1 MIAGK
6 KMHLSYL
13 GYSHLVIFTNAP
25 VRTYQNPY
33 LFISILLG
41 LLKISINASI
51 KAKKS
56 QKRFCSIKYHFSISL
71 DARIQ
76 ISLPSHHHL
85 HCQLVIKD
93 FYNPKNKSL
102 QDLGF
107 IVSQSL
113 RFVTDI
119 DKTRSKIRQ
128 VSFDQ
133 TTLPFLLSDESG
145 WIQSTYPILDLKE
158 AFSCLTNI

>member
-119 DKTRSKIRQ
+119 DKNKVKNQAGI
-128 VSFDQ
+128 
-133 TTLPFLLSDESG
+133 
-145 WIQSTYPILDLKE
+145 I
-158 AFSCLTNI
+158 